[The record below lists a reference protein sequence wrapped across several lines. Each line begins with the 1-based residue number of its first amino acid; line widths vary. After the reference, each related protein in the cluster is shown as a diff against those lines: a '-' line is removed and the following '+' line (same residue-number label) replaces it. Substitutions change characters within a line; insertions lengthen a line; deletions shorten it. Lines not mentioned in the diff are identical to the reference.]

1 MDLAPLIA
9 SPRLV
14 RQDQRGR
21 DSQAEPQLPAM
32 RPHAY
37 LGVVRKGRSA
47 DRIVSPTRR
56 IVAQDT
62 LARSGWSAWRKRR
75 VLALLSLLC
84 AGWVACG
91 GRGGRDEGAAPLILG
106 YTADL
111 QTLNPL
117 VSTDQNANDLIYH
130 LLYTPLVTYDS
141 TYTVRPWLAES
152 WEFEGET
159 VVFTLRDDV
168 RWHDG
173 EPVSAHDVKF
183 TFDMAKDERSG
194 SPLGAVYLAD
204 VTDAEVLD
212 PYRIRFTLASL
223 GSQPLESFYWP
234 PVPRH
239 LLEGVPSEEMSRHPF
254 GRSPVGS
261 GPYRLVR
268 WQAGEQLV
276 FEKNEAFAPSLG
288 GPPAIGRVLYRI
300 VPERTTLLS
309 EFIRGE
315 VDVHGTIGP
324 SEVERV
330 EGAEGV
336 RVVAF
341 PWRMFTYIGWNTRR
355 EPFESA
361 EMRTALAL
369 AIDRRELREAVL
381 GGRGSPA
388 SGPIPPWHPLSPG
401 LEPLPYAPDS
411 AAAILEALGWRDSD
425 GDGGRERDG
434 TPLEFT
440 LLSVATSPVL
450 ADVAQIVQAQLARVG
465 VLVQPQLLEWQT
477 VLGRHR
483 ARDFDAVLTN
493 WVLDNFRVDPR
504 PLFHSSQAAREG
516 SANRSSY
523 ANPVT
528 DSLMDLG
535 VTLAEESEARAVW
548 TEFARIL
555 QREQPI
561 TFLFWN
567 EDLAGVRAG
576 LEGVRMDARG
586 ELVTLPRWRWAST
599 EREEAP

>member
-1 MDLAPLIA
+1 M
-9 SPRLV
+9 
-14 RQDQRGR
+14 
-21 DSQAEPQLPAM
+21 
-32 RPHAY
+32 
-37 LGVVRKGRSA
+37 
-47 DRIVSPTRR
+47 
-56 IVAQDT
+56 
-62 LARSGWSAWRKRR
+62 RR
-75 VLALLSLLC
+75 VLALLSLLGT
-84 AGWVACG
+84 GWGACG
-91 GRGGRDEGAAPLILG
+91 GGGAREDGAAPLILG

-141 TYTVRPWLAES
+141 TYRVRPWLAES
-152 WEFEGET
+152 WEFEGES

-173 EPVSAHDVKF
+173 EPVTVHDVKF
-183 TFDMAKDERSG
+183 TFDMAKDESSG

-212 PYRIRFTLASL
+212 PHRIRFTLASL

-239 LLEGVPSEEMSRHPF
+239 LLKDVPPEEMSRHAF

-276 FEKNEAFAPSLG
+276 FEENETFAPSLG

-309 EFIRGE
+309 EFMRGE
-315 VDVHGTIGP
+315 VDVYGTIGP

-336 RVVAF
+336 GVVAF

-355 EPFESA
+355 EPFASA

-369 AIDRRELREAVL
+369 AIDREELREAVL
-381 GGRGSPA
+381 GGRGAPA
-388 SGPIPPWHPLSPG
+388 SGPIPPWHPLATG
-401 LEPLPYAPDS
+401 LPPLPYAPDS
-411 AAAILEALGWRDSD
+411 AAAILDAMGWRDSD
-425 GDGGRERDG
+425 GDGRRERAG

-440 LLSVATSPVL
+440 LLTVGTSPVL

-523 ANPVT
+523 ANPVA

-535 VTLAEESEARAVW
+535 VTLTDESEARSVW
-548 TEFARIL
+548 REFARIL
-555 QREQPI
+555 QRDQPI

-567 EDLAGVRAG
+567 EDLAGLRTG

-599 EREEAP
+599 DRQEAP

>member
-9 SPRLV
+9 SSRLV

-91 GRGGRDEGAAPLILG
+91 GGGGRDEGAAPLILG

-141 TYTVRPWLAES
+141 TYTVRPW
-152 WEFEGET
+152 
-159 VVFTLRDDV
+159 
-168 RWHDG
+168 
-173 EPVSAHDVKF
+173 
-183 TFDMAKDERSG
+183 
-194 SPLGAVYLAD
+194 
-204 VTDAEVLD
+204 
-212 PYRIRFTLASL
+212 
-223 GSQPLESFYWP
+223 QPLESFYWP

-369 AIDRRELREAVL
+369 AIDRRELLEAVL
-381 GGRGSPA
+381 GGRGTPA